1 MQNMNKF
8 VTNNH
13 TSVLQT
19 LAKKSGDHCQS
30 LIENKTSFAGPA
42 SELSIYDTYQ
52 AASRVGLGS
61 QQLLYCGMVKG
72 KKIMYGAETSTGSDL
87 GEVFLPH
94 ESFVM
99 PPGAFVEI
107 DFPDANEEHPTTCLT
122 IEFSK
127 ERIETI
133 SERMRNLT
141 TLESIEHDWE
151 YQPHII
157 HTHHTADTQQLL
169 EKLVSLFTQNHP
181 DKEMMVDLGVSELVI
196 RLLRQ
201 QGREILL
208 SYSQQSPD
216 FSGIITAIHFLEKN
230 LTIPLNIDQLSR
242 QACMSRSKFYIEF
255 KKQLGCSP
263 GEFQQQLRI
272 KASAEAISSGK
283 TVTEA
288 CYDVGFNDLSHF
300 SRRFTQFYGCSP
312 TAYRLKHH
320 EQPINPNNVK
330 LK

>member
-1 MQNMNKF
+1 MNKLA
-8 VTNNH
+8 TTHN
-13 TSVLQT
+13 TSKLYS
-19 LAKKSGDHCQS
+19 LAKQNSEEPLS
-30 LIENKTSFAGPA
+30 LVENKTSFAGPK
-42 SELSIYDTYQ
+42 SELSIYDTYR

-61 QQLLYCGMVKG
+61 QQLLYCGMVQG
-72 KKIMYGAETSTGSDL
+72 KKIMYGSGNKQ
-87 GEVFLPH
+87 GQIFLPH
-94 ESFVM
+94 ESFVI
-99 PPGAFVEI
+99 PPGEFVEI
-107 DFPDANEEHPTTCLT
+107 DFPEANEQQPTTCLS

-133 SERMRNLT
+133 SERMRDLT
-141 TLESIEHDWE
+141 TLESLDHDWE
-151 YQPHII
+151 YQPQII
-157 HTHHTADTQQLL
+157 HAHHTIDTQQLL

-208 SYSQQSPD
+208 SYSQQAPD
-216 FSGIITAIHFLEKN
+216 TSGIIAAIHFLENN

-242 QACMSRSKFYIEF
+242 HACMSRSKLYVEF

-272 KASAEAISSGK
+272 KASAGAIGSGK
-283 TVTEA
+283 SVTEA
-288 CYDVGFNDLSHF
+288 CYDVGFSDLSHF

-312 TAYRLKHH
+312 TAYRTKHYG
-320 EQPINPNNVK
+320 
-330 LK
+330 